1 MFPISKIFL
10 VGDFMYIFP
19 QNYNFKNKL
28 FGLIDYSTIIFNL
41 IWYLFIYSFLSLL
54 IKSFY
59 IKLCLFI
66 SLSFPI
72 FLISI
77 IGFNHENI
85 IYVLSY
91 MIKFYRNKHIYLYL
105 KY

>member
-1 MFPISKIFL
+1 
-10 VGDFMYIFP
+10 MYIFP

-28 FGLIDYSTIIFNL
+28 FGLVDYSTVIFNI
-41 IWYLFIYSFLSLL
+41 IWYLFVYSFFSIF

-59 IKLCLFI
+59 LKICLFI
-66 SLSFPI
+66 TFSFPVL
-72 FLISI
+72 LISI

-85 IYVLSY
+85 LYVITYIFNFL
-91 MIKFYRNKHIYLYL
+91 KNRRVYLYS

>member
-1 MFPISKIFL
+1 
-10 VGDFMYIFP
+10 MYIFP

-41 IWYLFIYSFLSLL
+41 IWYLFVYSLFSIF

-59 IKLCLFI
+59 FKICLFI
-66 SLSFPI
+66 VFSFPI

-77 IGFNHENI
+77 IGFNNENI
-85 IYVLSY
+85 IYVLIY
-91 MIKFYRNKHIYLYL
+91 IIKFLKNRTVYLYF
-105 KY
+105 KYK

>member
-1 MFPISKIFL
+1 
-10 VGDFMYIFP
+10 MYIFP

-41 IWYLFIYSFLSLL
+41 IWYLFIYSLLSL
-54 IKSFY
+54 IFKSFY

-66 SLSFPI
+66 SFSFPT

-91 MIKFYRNKHIYLYL
+91 MIKFYKTNYIFFYS